1 MFAVPAFQSLSSE
14 SLKSS
19 FEKRSGGGGVD
30 ACRNPANLSSTPN
43 HRKRKRPQYSA
54 ESNAASDVSPDN
66 IGELWS
72 TIVEGRSDA
81 ATASGKPANI
91 ATAAAGA
98 TARAGATTADAAA
111 AAPNPQQAGQ
121 KRERRD
127 KGPKSKPRTHSRDD
141 ELSLG
146 KKKRSKVDHEGDSS
160 SASHPPTGA
169 SAPAAVSPSSRK
181 IKSVKQSDNH
191 PINHPDAHDPI
202 SISTSA
208 AHAGAQTAPA
218 VAAGPTSDAP
228 SKAPTLTPLQEKMRQ
243 KLSGARF
250 RHLNQLLYTTPS
262 RDSLALFSSQ
272 PDMFA
277 DYHAGFRQQVEAW
290 PENPVDIFINRLFA
304 RGRLR
309 DSGHRGGKFHH
320 KHGQTGASV
329 ANATPLG
336 GSRGGGGASASAPA
350 SASGAG
356 NGIGFHD
363 ALGSL
368 PLPRARDGFTTV
380 IDLGCG
386 EAALAKAITSA
397 KPRPKIKV
405 HSYDLH
411 SPNPLV
417 TVADIAHLP
426 LPDNSVDVA
435 IFCLALMGTNWPAM
449 IEEAVR
455 VLRNGGEVWIAEIK
469 SRFARTKTG
478 LKDGGDSTTAGKE
491 GSRRNSSKGGRK
503 SKGGKE
509 KEKDRDDTD
518 PADAFV
524 EERDGSADQNRWA
537 AGEQSFIEAL
547 GRRGLRL
554 KNRNGSNKM
563 FVSLDFEK
571 VGAKDGHAFQIP
583 PKPDMHGR
591 VSRKFHSDDDVEVD
605 ESSILQP
612 CLYKIR

>member
-43 HRKRKRPQYSA
+43 HRKRKHPHHSA
-54 ESNAASDVSPDN
+54 ESNAASDVAPEN

-81 ATASGKPANI
+81 AASNKPANI
-91 ATAAAGA
+91 ATAAAPTASAPA
-98 TARAGATTADAAA
+98 TV
-111 AAPNPQQAGQ
+111 APNPQQAGQ
-121 KRERRD
+121 RRDGRD
-127 KGPKSKPRTHSRDD
+127 KGPKSKTRRHSRND
-141 ELSLG
+141 ELSRER
-146 KKKRSKVDHEGDSS
+146 KKRSKVDHEGDSS
-160 SASHPPTGA
+160 SSVHPPT
-169 SAPAAVSPSSRK
+169 AAVSLSSSGG

-191 PINHPDAHDPI
+191 TINHPDAHDRI

-208 AHAGAQTAPA
+208 AHAAAQTASSVA
-218 VAAGPTSDAP
+218 VGPTPDVQSRGP
-228 SKAPTLTPLQEKMRQ
+228 VLTPLQEKMRQ

-262 RDSLALFSSQ
+262 RKSLALFSSQ
-272 PDMFA
+272 PEMFR

-309 DSGHRGGKFHH
+309 DSGPRGGKFHH
-320 KHGQTGASV
+320 KQRQTGPSV
-329 ANATPLG
+329 TNAVPLG
-336 GSRGGGGASASAPA
+336 GGG
-350 SASGAG
+350 SGPG
-356 NGIGFHD
+356 SGFQD
-363 ALGSL
+363 VLESL

-411 SPNPLV
+411 APNPLV

-426 LPDNSVDVA
+426 LQGNSVDVA
-435 IFCLALMGTNWPAM
+435 IFCLALMGTNWPVM

-469 SRFARTKTG
+469 SRFARSKVG
-478 LKDGGDSTTAGKE
+478 QKDSGDSATAGKE
-491 GSRRNSSKGGRK
+491 GNRRSKGK
-503 SKGGKE
+503 KKNSASKAGQ
-509 KEKDRDDTD
+509 EKDDTN

-524 EERDGSADQNRWA
+524 EERDDNVDQNRWA

-554 KNRNGSNKM
+554 KSRNGANKM
-563 FVSLDFEK
+563 FVLLDFEK
-571 VGAKDGHAFQIP
+571 VGGGKGGHAFQIP

-591 VSRKFHSDDDVEVD
+591 VSRKFHSDDELEVD

>member
-1 MFAVPAFQSLSSE
+1 MFAVPAFRSLSSE

-19 FEKRSGGGGVD
+19 FEKRSGGGVD

-43 HRKRKRPQYSA
+43 HRKRKRAQYPA

-66 IGELWS
+66 IGELWN

-81 ATASGKPANI
+81 IASGKPVNI
-91 ATAAAGA
+91 
-98 TARAGATTADAAA
+98 TTTGDAPV
-111 AAPNPQQAGQ
+111 AAPKPQQDGQ
-121 KRERRD
+121 EREVKN
-127 KGPKSKPRTHSRDD
+127 KGPKSKPRRHSRDD

-146 KKKRSKVDHEGDSS
+146 KKKRNKVDHEAGNSA
-160 SASHPPTGA
+160 SASHTPTGA
-169 SAPAAVSPSSRK
+169 PTVPPSRK
-181 IKSVKQSDNH
+181 IKSVKQTDNR
-191 PINHPDAHDPI
+191 PTNHPDAHDSL
-202 SISTSA
+202 SISTASA
-208 AHAGAQTAPA
+208 AQTAPA

-228 SKAPTLTPLQEKMRQ
+228 LKVAPTLTPLQEKMRQ

-272 PDMFA
+272 PDMFT
-277 DYHAGFRQQVEAW
+277 DYHTGFRQQVEAW
-290 PENPVDIFINRLFA
+290 PENPVDIFIKRLFA

-309 DSGHRGGKFHH
+309 DSGHRGGKFHA
-320 KHGQTGASV
+320 KHGQSGASV

-336 GSRGGGGASASAPA
+336 RSRATGGASDAAS
-350 SASGAG
+350 SGYYDVLES
-356 NGIGFHD
+356 I
-363 ALGSL
+363 

-405 HSYDLH
+405 NSYDLH

-435 IFCLALMGTNWPAM
+435 IFCLALMGTNWPVM

-478 LKDGGDSTTAGKE
+478 MKDGGDTTNAGKE
-491 GSRRNSSKGGRK
+491 GHRRTKGKKAKNGSR
-503 SKGGKE
+503 
-509 KEKDRDDTD
+509 EKDRDDID

-554 KNRNGSNKM
+554 KARNGANKM
-563 FVSLDFEK
+563 FVLLDFEK
-571 VGAKDGHAFQIP
+571 ATGKGGHMFQIP

-591 VSRKFHSDDDVEVD
+591 VSKKFHSNDEEEID